1 MDDIKIALNRLL
13 TKIRAEIPTK
23 VSELEND
30 SGYLTSKE
38 LGEGAIT
45 EFIVLDQADY
55 DALAEKNATTLYLI
69 RG

>member
-1 MDDIKIALNRLL
+1 MSDIKISLNRLL
-13 TKIRAEIPTK
+13 AKIRAEIPKK

-30 SGYLTSKE
+30 SGYLTSRE

-45 EFIVLDQADY
+45 EFIALDQAEY